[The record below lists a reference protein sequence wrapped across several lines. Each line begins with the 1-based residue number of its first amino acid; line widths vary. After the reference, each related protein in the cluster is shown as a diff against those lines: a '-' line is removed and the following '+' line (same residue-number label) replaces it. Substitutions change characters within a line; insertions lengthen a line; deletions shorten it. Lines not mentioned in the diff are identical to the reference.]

1 MIRET
6 PNDNLDNLANTPC
19 LIVATACAVGGKENL
34 RGYPVLKKDGYA
46 TLKSANKWI
55 RQNLKI
61 KKRTDYRRGERPK
74 LKDLHLDGKA
84 IVVVLGHYIYL
95 DHERYWSF
103 FDNENDDVVTT
114 WEIKNEAERG

>member
-6 PNDNLDNLANTPC
+6 PNDDLTNTPC
-19 LIVATACAVGGKENL
+19 SVVALACAVGGKENL
-34 RGYPVLKKDGYA
+34 QGYPVLKKNGYA
-46 TLKSANKWI
+46 TLASNNKWI

-61 KKRTDYRRGERPK
+61 KKRTDYKRGERPK

-84 IVVVLGHYIYL
+84 IVVVLGHCIYL

-114 WEIKNEAERG
+114 WEIK